1 MEHIRIFRSPI
12 GRGRTF
18 RPGAK
23 SDKGIDSVGNDS
35 QPTSDE
41 EYDSDAL
48 NATGVLNHSRLQ
60 IVKASQLTEPPGWY
74 SGREYF
80 VVTRGSSV
88 GLFHKLSVVI
98 TISLPTPLI
107 LFEQIRSK
115 RVR

>member
-12 GRGRTF
+12 LGRGRTF

-23 SDKGIDSVGNDS
+23 SDEGLDSVGNDS

-41 EYDSDAL
+41 EYDSDVL
-48 NATGVLNHSRLQ
+48 NATHSKLE
-60 IVKASQLTEPPGWY
+60 IVKVSELVEPPGWY
-74 SGREYF
+74 LGKEYY

-88 GLFHKLSVVI
+88 GLFHKLSVAI
-98 TISLPTPLI
+98 PISLPTPLI
-107 LFEQIRSK
+107 LVKQIRST